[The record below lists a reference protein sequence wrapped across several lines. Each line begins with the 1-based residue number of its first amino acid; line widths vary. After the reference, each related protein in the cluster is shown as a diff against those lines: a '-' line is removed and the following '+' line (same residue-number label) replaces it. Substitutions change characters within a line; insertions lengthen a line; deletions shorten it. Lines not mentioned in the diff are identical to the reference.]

1 MRRERE
7 REKKKKNR
15 DRKWARERIREG
27 QSIMKAEVYRI
38 RKTGLGN
45 EKGRDRGTEL
55 ARGKNGGGGNRE
67 GSTILI

>member
-1 MRRERE
+1 
-7 REKKKKNR
+7 
-15 DRKWARERIREG
+15 
-27 QSIMKAEVYRI
+27 MKAEVYRI

-45 EKGRDRGTEL
+45 EKVRDRGTEL